1 MTRWCPAPRSAC
13 GSLHV
18 SPATLTHRTV
28 SSATGLDGVDVIE
41 YEIINEM
48 CFLVSIFF
56 LSFCV
61 FFVIGKVVGQTQGR
75 VFREDFHFQATEA
88 LVNKWLL

>member
-18 SPATLTHRTV
+18 SPATLTHLTV
-28 SSATGLDGVDVIE
+28 SSATGLDGVNLIE

-48 CFLVSIFF
+48 
-56 LSFCV
+56 
-61 FFVIGKVVGQTQGR
+61 
-75 VFREDFHFQATEA
+75 
-88 LVNKWLL
+88 